1 MPLTS
6 QIGEANIRI
15 LQEAYRCWKNG
26 NYQLKALYQI
36 IVNRH
41 WPADQPITLAGF
53 SLFTNYVSNYAWSD
67 NEIFFL
73 GSMKDEAQHPLFDE
87 GFLNYLQRF
96 TFSCEIDAQEEG
108 AVVYTAMPV
117 AKIEGPLIQVLLLG
131 PVLLQYLQTHSTPG
145 NWPEALFEPI
155 TDNR

>member
-26 NYQLKALYQI
+26 TYQSRALYQI
-36 IVNRH
+36 VVNRH

-53 SLFTNYVSNYAWSD
+53 SHFNDYVSKYAWPD
-67 NEIFFL
+67 NDIFFL
-73 GSMKDEAQHPLFDE
+73 GSMKNEAQHPLFDE

-117 AKIEGPLIQVLLLG
+117 AKIEGPLIQTLLLG
-131 PVLLQYLQTHSTPG
+131 PVLLQCIQTYSTPG
-145 NWPEALFEPI
+145 NWPKIIFEQI